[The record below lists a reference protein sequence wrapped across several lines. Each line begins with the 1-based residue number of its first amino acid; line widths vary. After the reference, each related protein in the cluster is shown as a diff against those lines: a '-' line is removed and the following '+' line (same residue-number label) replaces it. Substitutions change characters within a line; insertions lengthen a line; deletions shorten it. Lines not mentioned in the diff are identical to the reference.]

1 MRRTILSTGIADPPT
16 ERQQMAKQL
25 RKAGVETSN
34 PLFAGY
40 HNDYVAKNLQASKS
54 TTKQLDLY
62 SKELGKAILRLAK
75 VLERMPEGMWL
86 EIGEEIRSA
95 TNTLAESK
103 NALDIAH
110 SARIYGFGQN

>member
-16 ERQQMAKQL
+16 ERQQMAKKL
-25 RKAGVETSN
+25 REVGIETTTPLYSN
-34 PLFAGY
+34 Y
-40 HNDYVAKNLQASKS
+40 HNSYVAEKLQVSTS

-62 SKELGKAILRLAK
+62 SNELTKILLRLIK
-75 VLERMPEGMWL
+75 VSERMPDGMWFVL
-86 EIGEEIRSA
+86 GEEIRSV

-110 SARIYGFGQN
+110 SARTYGFGQN

>member
-1 MRRTILSTGIADPPT
+1 MRRTILSTGIADPPK

-25 RKAGVETSN
+25 RQAGVETAN
-34 PLFAGY
+34 ANY

-95 TNTLAESK
+95 TNSIAESK

-110 SARIYGFGQN
+110 SARVYGFGKN